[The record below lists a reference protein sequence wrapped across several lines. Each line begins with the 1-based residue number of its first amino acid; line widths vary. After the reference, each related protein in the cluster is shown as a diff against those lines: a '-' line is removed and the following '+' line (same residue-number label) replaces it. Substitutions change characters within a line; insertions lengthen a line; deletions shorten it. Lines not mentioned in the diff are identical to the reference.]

1 MKIGFTTMATPGMS
15 VEEIV
20 KEAVNYGF
28 DGVDLRIR
36 VDGEADEKVTV
47 RRANE
52 IRKIFGKTEI
62 SSLMCYNYTLL
73 EGADKM
79 KESILN
85 LLNAAR
91 RLKVKNI
98 RVFSGKLENDELLS
112 HLADVINDIFKEY
125 DDGINLLF
133 QNHAGNG
140 LTCEQ
145 ALKLSEMVTDKR
157 WGFIFSPDECFK
169 GKENYMHL
177 IPELVKITRQVYIAD
192 MTRDVKYCRIGEG
205 VVPLKTV
212 VKELCANGYDGYL
225 SLKWEKIWCDYLE
238 DYKVGFESFKK
249 YLKV

>member
-15 VEEIV
+15 VEDV
-20 KEAVNYGF
+20 VSEAVNYGF
-28 DGVDLRIR
+28 DGVDLRVR
-36 VDGEADEKVTV
+36 VDGEITENVTV

-62 SSLMCYNYTLL
+62 SSLMCYNYTLS

-79 KESILN
+79 KDSILN

-91 RLKVKNI
+91 RLMVKNI
-98 RVFSGKLENDELLS
+98 RVFTGKIESDGYLE
-112 HLADVINDIFKEY
+112 HTAMVINEIFKEY
-125 DDGINLLF
+125 DDDINLLF

-140 LTCEQ
+140 LSCRQ
-145 ALKLSEMVTDKR
+145 ALKLSEMIDDKR

-169 GKENYMHL
+169 AKEDYIPL
-177 IPELVKITRQVYIAD
+177 IPELIKITRQVYIAD
-192 MTRDVKYCRIGEG
+192 MTRDGKYCLIGKG
-205 VVPLKTV
+205 VIPLKTV
-212 VKELCANGYDGYL
+212 VKELKANGYDGYL

-238 DYKVGFESFKK
+238 DYKEAFDSFKK